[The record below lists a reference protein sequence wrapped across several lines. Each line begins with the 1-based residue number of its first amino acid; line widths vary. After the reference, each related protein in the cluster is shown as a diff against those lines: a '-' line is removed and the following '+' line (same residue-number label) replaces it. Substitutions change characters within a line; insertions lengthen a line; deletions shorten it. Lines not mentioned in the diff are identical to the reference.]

1 MDGLPLRKGFE
12 ARDYQARVAEGA
24 ARANTLVV
32 MPTALGKTFVA
43 LLVMAALLK
52 KNPGAKFLFLAPTK
66 PLAAQQA
73 RRIKELL
80 EIGGDVVLATGEMN
94 PVERKKAYAAAQVVS
109 ATPQCIEN
117 DLAKDRIDLAQYALI
132 VFDEA
137 HRAVGDYAYVP
148 IGAAAKRKNVLV
160 LGLTASPSSE
170 KEKVREVCDNLGI
183 AQIESRGLEDA
194 DVLQYVKRIE
204 FDWVFV
210 KLPPEIVA
218 LRAMLLA
225 MVEESAK
232 MITAYGFSIKAKRP
246 NKKQLLLLRGQM
258 LRQLPKT
265 YKALSELARAINL
278 VHAVDLLESQ
288 GVEAL
293 LNFLEGM
300 AGREEKSKAVIRL
313 LADPRVDE
321 IKLEC
326 RSLLA
331 AGIEHPKAAKL
342 KEIVE
347 RETLAGNYLIVF
359 VHYRDSAKNVLRD
372 LNKIKGVDARLL
384 VGRSG
389 DGGMK
394 QKEQIGLVDS
404 FREKEFN
411 VLVATQVGEEGLD
424 IPAVDEVVFYEA
436 VPSEIRLI
444 QRRGRAGR
452 VKAGRAVV
460 LVAEDTKDEAYLW
473 ISKRKE
479 KTMKKTLAEMKKEM
493 HDAGVRGGE
502 KREAGTGGET
512 RPSTGQKSIGEF
524 F

>member
-1 MDGLPLRKGFE
+1 VASDDFLKGLPLRRGFE
-12 ARDYQARVAEGA
+12 ARNYQAHIAENA
-24 ARANTLVV
+24 LKTNTLVV

-43 LLVMAALLK
+43 FLVIAGLLK
-52 KNPGAKFLFLAPTK
+52 KNAGAKFLFLAPTK

-73 RRIKELL
+73 KRAKELIEL
-80 EIGGDVVLATGEMN
+80 EGDVVLVTGEMT
-94 PVERKKAYAAAQVVS
+94 PAERKGVYAGAQFVS

-117 DLAKDRIDLAQYALI
+117 DLANGIIDLGAFSLI

-148 IGAAAKRKNVLV
+148 IGAEAKRKGVLV

-170 KEKVREVCDNLGI
+170 MEVVREVCANLGML
-183 AQIESRGLEDA
+183 QIESRGLEDT
-194 DVLQYVKRIE
+194 DVAPFVKKIE
-204 FDWVFV
+204 FDWIFV
-210 KLPPEIVA
+210 KLPPEITA
-218 LRAMLLA
+218 LRDRLQSML
-225 MVEESAK
+225 EESARI
-232 MITAYGFSIKAKRP
+232 ITSYGFSIKAKRP

-265 YKALSELARAINL
+265 YKPLSELARAINL
-278 VHAVDLLESQ
+278 VHAIDLLESE
-288 GVEAL
+288 GIEAL
-293 LNFLEGM
+293 LNFFEGM
-300 AGREEKSKAVIRL
+300 ATREEKSKAVVRL

-321 IKLEC
+321 IKVEC

-331 AGIEHPKAAKL
+331 AGIEHPKLDKL
-342 KEIVE
+342 REIVE
-347 RETLAGNYLIVF
+347 SEAAAGNYLIVF
-359 VHYRDSAKNVLRD
+359 VHYRDSAKNVLRE
-372 LNKIKGVDARLL
+372 LKKVRGVDARLL

-389 DGGMK
+389 EGGMK
-394 QKEQIGLVDS
+394 QKEQVGMVDA
-404 FREKEFN
+404 FRDKEFN

-424 IPAVDEVVFYEA
+424 IPAVDAVVFYEA

-460 LVAEDTKDEAYLW
+460 LVAKDTKDEAYLW

-479 KTMKKTLAEMKKEM
+479 KTMKKTLADMKQEMAGAEM
-493 HDAGVRGGE
+493 EKDVRG
-502 KREAGTGGET
+502 TG
-512 RPSTGQKSIGEF
+512 GQKSIREF